1 MPDYNGD
8 NKETRQTKRVDQSA
22 TISAEDNIP

>member
-8 NKETRQTKRVDQSA
+8 NKETRQTKRVDWAA